1 MVIQEILIG
10 EANIDALATEQ
21 HLAPWSW
28 IDFAGVGLILHIILM
43 IVMTLRI
50 VSVQRNIGVAIAW
63 IAILYTLPV
72 VGFIAY
78 ILLGEPMI
86 GRRYRQ
92 RINQAHLLM
101 DDMAAREHLV
111 FDQGQQLI
119 PDNYRGVSRIG
130 TRWTGFGVFTGHQM
144 QLLTSPKAIFEHLI
158 TDINAAE
165 RTILIEFYI
174 IYPKGQVLEV
184 LQALMTAVQRG
195 VECHI
200 LVDSVGSFSFFNSP
214 EHHQLERAG
223 VFVHQSLP
231 VGLFKTLFKRS
242 DLRNHRKI
250 VVIDEYIGYTG
261 SFNLVDPKFF
271 KQDKNV
277 GQWIDVMI
285 RSASQQPISIAT
297 AMAKVVITDIGAES
311 NDNLHA
317 LHQRVNSYTRK
328 LYVSRPT
335 INDINSRIEVLNDGL
350 IEGMQ
355 PLISTI
361 IPSIGATIE
370 NMRGTTSI
378 AIAPMPIVKN
388 VTAQLIP
395 SAPQVTAHV
404 IYNTLVTIIHR
415 ANKRIQITT
424 PYFVPD
430 EALSGALVTAAKR
443 GIDVTLIIPEK
454 VDSFLV
460 QHASQAYYQEL
471 LEAGVKIALFQGGLL
486 HAKMVVI
493 DDDYC
498 LFGTVNIDMRS
509 FYLNMEVSLAIYT
522 PEMVAQVADCQET
535 YLQSCRFLGLEEW
548 QQRQSYQRLFDN
560 VVRLFS
566 PLL

>member
-1 MVIQEILIG
+1 MEV
-10 EANIDALATEQ
+10 NIDGLATEQ
-21 HLAPWSW
+21 QLASWSW
-28 IDFAGVGLILHIILM
+28 TDIAGFGWILHIILM

-63 IAILYTLPV
+63 IAVLYTLPV
-72 VGFIAY
+72 VGLVAY
-78 ILLGEPMI
+78 ILVGEPMI

-92 RINQAHLLM
+92 RMDQARLLM
-101 DDMAAREHLV
+101 NEMAERESLV
-111 FDQGQQLI
+111 FDKGQELL
-119 PDNYRGVSRIG
+119 PENYRGVSRIG
-130 TRWTGFGVFTGHQM
+130 TRWTGFGVFSDHDM
-144 QLLTSPKAIFEHLI
+144 QLLTHPNAIFERLI
-158 TDINAAE
+158 DDIEGAQH
-165 RTILIEFYI
+165 TILMEFYI
-174 IYPKGQVLEV
+174 IYPKGQVLDV
-184 LQALMTAVQRG
+184 VQALMAAAQRG

-200 LVDSVGSFSFFNSP
+200 LIDSVGSFSFFNSN
-214 EHHQLERAG
+214 EHHELERAG
-223 VFVHQSLP
+223 VSVHQSLP
-231 VGLFKTLFKRS
+231 VGLFKTLLKRS

-250 VVIDEYIGYTG
+250 VVIDEYIGYIG

-271 KQDKNV
+271 KQDKDV
-277 GQWIDVMI
+277 GQWIDVAI
-285 RSASQQPISIAT
+285 RSVSQQSISIAT
-297 AMAKVVITDIGAES
+297 AMAKVVVTDIGAE
-311 NDNLHA
+311 NRDNLDA

-328 LYVSRPT
+328 LYVQHPT
-335 INDINSRIEVLNDGL
+335 INDMNSRIKVLKEAVDY
-350 IEGMQ
+350 IEQ
-355 PLISTI
+355 PST
-361 IPSIGATIE
+361 GAT
-370 NMRGTTSI
+370 SI
-378 AIAPMPIVKN
+378 VIPQMPVVKG
-388 VTAQLIP
+388 VVAQLIP

-443 GIDVTLIIPEK
+443 GVEVTLIIPEK

-471 LEAGVKIALFQGGLL
+471 LEAGVTIALFKGGLL
-486 HAKMVVI
+486 HAKTVII

-522 PEMVAQVADCQET
+522 PEMVAQVADCQES
-535 YLQSCRFLGLEEW
+535 YLQSCRFMGLEEW
-548 QQRQSYQRLFDN
+548 ERRRDYERLFDN